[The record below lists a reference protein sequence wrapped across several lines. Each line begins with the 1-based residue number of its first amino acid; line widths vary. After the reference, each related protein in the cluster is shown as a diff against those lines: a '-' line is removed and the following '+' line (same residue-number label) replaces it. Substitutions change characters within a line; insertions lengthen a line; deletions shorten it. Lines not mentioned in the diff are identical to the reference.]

1 MTTTRLLTRYVLRE
15 FLRAF
20 GFSLGL
26 ILLIQ
31 FLARLFDEFHFLL
44 AHKPPLT
51 IIALYYLN
59 CFPDWVA
66 KFLPVASLMA
76 ALFSLGGLSR
86 RHELTAMKAGGVPLE
101 RTLVPLFLVG
111 VGLAA
116 VSFLIT
122 DRIVPVT
129 DLRSQ
134 EIWRRGIRRL
144 PETSILQRTQVILA
158 GAEGRVYR
166 IQLYQVD
173 ESRMEGVTVD
183 RFDEAAQ
190 PVEQIVARRAQ
201 WNGAGWVFK
210 DGVRRTFRREVVE
223 TPFHVLS
230 IPLPEH
236 PEDFARPLRDPE
248 QYTIVELVDLIRQL
262 RRAGR
267 PAEVFAVEFHHRI
280 AFPFSSLVVVLIAS
294 AFAAGN
300 PRAGKMMAMTLGVLV
315 VFLYWGLVTIGRA
328 MGESRQLS
336 PPVAGWMANGVFGGL
351 GLFLFSKARR

>member
-1 MTTTRLLTRYVLRE
+1 MRGPRLLTRYVLRE

-44 AHKPPLT
+44 LHRPPLT

-59 CFPDWVA
+59 CFPDWFA

-111 VGLAA
+111 VALAA

-134 EIWRRGIRRL
+134 RIWRQGIRHL
-144 PETSILQRTQVILA
+144 PAPSTLQRQQVVLA
-158 GAEGRVYR
+158 GADGRVYR
-166 IQLYQVD
+166 IRLYQVD
-173 ESRMEGVTVD
+173 ESRMEDVAVD

-190 PVEQIVARRAQ
+190 PVEQVVARQAR
-201 WNGAGWVFK
+201 WDGAGWVFK
-210 DGVRRTFRREVVE
+210 DGLRRTFGREVLE
-223 TPFHVLS
+223 TPFRELAL
-230 IPLPEH
+230 PLPER
-236 PEDFARPLRDPE
+236 PEDFARPPRDPE
-248 QYTIVELVDLIRQL
+248 QYTLVELADLIRRL
-262 RRAGR
+262 RRAGL
-267 PAEVFAVEFHHRI
+267 PTETFSVEFHHRI

-300 PRAGKMMAMTLGVLV
+300 PRAGKMLAMTMGVLV

-328 MGESRQLS
+328 MGEAHQLP
-336 PPVAGWMANGVFGGL
+336 PPVAGWIANGVFGSL